1 MRPCTPTRQGF
12 RRAPQ
17 LDDQA
22 IENIRFMRET
32 MERSTSFTA
41 VPGKGG
47 MAMGAT
53 ALAAALIAMRTTT
66 PEMWLATWMLT
77 ALVALAIGVG
87 AMSLKARAANLPMFS
102 GAGRKF
108 ALSLSPPLLA
118 GAFLTVA
125 LYSQGMM
132 NPLAGMWL
140 LLYGV
145 GVVTAGTFSV
155 RVVPLMGLCLMVLGG
170 AALFSP
176 ATWANAYLAAGFGGV
191 HTIFGFII
199 ARRHGG

>member
-1 MRPCTPTRQGF
+1 MRPCTPPRLGS
-12 RRAPQ
+12 RRAPR
-17 LDDQA
+17 LDAQA
-22 IENIRFMRET
+22 MENIRFMRET
-32 MERSTSFTA
+32 MERSASFTA

-47 MAMGAT
+47 VAMGAT
-53 ALAAALIAMRTTT
+53 ALAAALIATRTTT
-66 PEMWLATWMLT
+66 PEMWLATWALA

-108 ALSLSPPLLA
+108 ALSFSPPLLA

-125 LYSQGMM
+125 LYSQGMIR
-132 NPLAGMWL
+132 PLAGMWL

-155 RVVPLMGLCLMVLGG
+155 RVVPLMGLCLMVLGS

-176 ATWANAYLAAGFGGV
+176 AAWANAYLAAGFGGV
-191 HTIFGFII
+191 HAVFGFII

>member
-1 MRPCTPTRQGF
+1 M
-12 RRAPQ
+12 
-17 LDDQA
+17 D
-22 IENIRFMRET
+22 NIRYMRET
-32 MERSTSFTA
+32 MERSASFTA

-53 ALAAALIAMRTTT
+53 ALAATLIATRTTT
-66 PEMWLATWMLT
+66 PEMWLATW
-77 ALVALAIGVG
+77 ALAAVVALAIGVG

-118 GAFLTVA
+118 GAFMTVA
-125 LYSQGMM
+125 LYSQGMIR
-132 NPLAGMWL
+132 PLAGMWL

-155 RVVPLMGLCLMVLGG
+155 RAVPLMGLCLMVLGS

-191 HTIFGFII
+191 HAVFGFII